1 MYFLIGIWGG
11 ENRLYAAIKFF
22 LYTLVGSV
30 VMLLGVLKMYFLTQ
44 DAALFAKISQ
54 STVNLLAGNAEATQ
68 LVENTVKLA
77 AQNGTGTFNIIQMQA
92 IGSVM
97 DMGTMQIL
105 LFVAFAL
112 GFAIKVPMFPF
123 HTWLPDA
130 HVEAPTAGSVILAG
144 ILLKLGTYGFYRFNL
159 PMFPAASRDES
170 SWVTS
175 FGTFGVR
182 SVMVFLAIVSII
194 YGALAAMYFVVKKD
208 GDVKKLVAYSSV
220 SSMGMV
226 MLGLFAL
233 NPNGVNGGVL
243 QMINHGIYSGA
254 LFLLVGIIY
263 ERRHTRSVSE
273 FGGLSHVMP
282 GYAAIFLGMVMTAIG
297 LPLLAVFISE
307 FLALRGAFESNPYWA
322 GWAAL
327 GIILNA
333 GYFLWLYQRMF
344 FGTIDNPKNEKLPD
358 LSGREWAYM
367 VPLMI
372 LSLWIGVY
380 PKPFLGYLEKPVNA
394 VVKQVKPD
402 YPIPGMQPAT
412 PERAQR

>member
-1 MYFLIGIWGG
+1 
-11 ENRLYAAIKFF
+11 
-22 LYTLVGSV
+22 
-30 VMLLGVLKMYFLTQ
+30 
-44 DAALFAKISQ
+44 
-54 STVNLLAGNAEATQ
+54 
-68 LVENTVKLA
+68 
-77 AQNGTGTFNIIQMQA
+77 
-92 IGSVM
+92 
-97 DMGTMQIL
+97 
-105 LFVAFAL
+105 
-112 GFAIKVPMFPF
+112 
-123 HTWLPDA
+123 
-130 HVEAPTAGSVILAG
+130 
-144 ILLKLGTYGFYRFNL
+144 
-159 PMFPAASRDES
+159 
-170 SWVTS
+170 
-175 FGTFGVR
+175 
-182 SVMVFLAIVSII
+182 MVFLAIVSII

-282 GYAAIFLGMVMTAIG
+282 GYAAVFLGMVMTAIG

-344 FGTIDNPKNEKLPD
+344 FGTIDNPKNSNLTD

-367 VPLMI
+367 IPLMI
-372 LSLWIGVY
+372 MSLWIGVY
-380 PKPFLGYLEKPVNA
+380 PKPFLAYLEKPVNA

-402 YPIPGMQPAT
+402 YPIPGMTAAT
-412 PERAQR
+412 PTQERAQR